1 MTRHA
6 SDLKMQIIEKRN
18 AQLSNHEV
26 LALLRELDEKQ
37 KEQVRINPQI
47 KFAENLK
54 TIQFEVIQNLTSLQ
68 SPARTQTPEQI
79 ESVLFELKK
88 YNLTKSEKLQII
100 NLRPQSIAE
109 LELIIEDCED
119 RFSTETLREMIYM
132 IGVNLPIPGKV
143 VRRLESGNEPTEEDE
158 VLTFIHYETDPKKKN
173 ILSENNQL
181 RLFLKDNSQ
190 NFISTSPLDIANII
204 RWKELI

>member
-1 MTRHA
+1 MYNQ
-6 SDLKMQIIEKRN
+6 KIIEKRN
-18 AQLSNHEV
+18 TQLSNYEV

-37 KEQVRINPQI
+37 KEQARINPQI

-54 TIQFEVIQNLTSLQ
+54 TIQFENLTSSQ
-68 SPARTQTPEQI
+68 SPSPAKTQTPEQI
-79 ESVLFELKK
+79 ESILFELKK

-119 RFSTETLREMIYM
+119 RFSIETLREMIYM
-132 IGVNLPIPGKV
+132 IGTNLPIPGKV
-143 VRRLESGNEPTEEDE
+143 VRRLESGNEPLEGDE

-173 ILSENNQL
+173 NLSEN
-181 RLFLKDNSQ
+181 
-190 NFISTSPLDIANII
+190 IHY
-204 RWKELI
+204 

>member
-173 ILSENNQL
+173 ILSENVH
-181 RLFLKDNSQ
+181 
-190 NFISTSPLDIANII
+190 
-204 RWKELI
+204 

>member
-119 RFSTETLREMIYM
+119 RFPIETLREMIYM
-132 IGVNLPIPGKV
+132 IGVNLPIPGKYKQMW
-143 VRRLESGNEPTEEDE
+143 LY
-158 VLTFIHYETDPKKKN
+158 FFQ
-173 ILSENNQL
+173 NQL

-190 NFISTSPLDIANII
+190 NFISTSPLYIANII

>member
-132 IGVNLPIPGKV
+132 IGVNLPIPGK
-143 VRRLESGNEPTEEDE
+143 
-158 VLTFIHYETDPKKKN
+158 
-173 ILSENNQL
+173 NQL